1 MPLNGE
7 GGNTDQTES
16 RPLFLVH
23 AIGGEVLSYI
33 HLARALAAD
42 RPVYGIQCDGPP
54 QTLEEM
60 AAGYLRAVRAV
71 QPTGPYTLGG
81 WSLGGVV
88 AFEMARQLERLGESV
103 DLLVLIDSRA
113 PGTGEQ
119 PTLRTDGELVA
130 QFAYD
135 LARIFGLGLSVLPA
149 GFADLT
155 AAEALDRLATEA
167 ARSAHSGALP
177 PGLDAGELARRFAV
191 FAANFRAFES
201 YRGGP
206 CDAPLVLFRAGDA
219 QNSETPADLG
229 WERLLGRPA
238 EAFPIPGDHYTLLQP
253 PHVEELATRLRQA
266 LGALD
271 DNGQ

>member
-1 MPLNGE
+1 
-7 GGNTDQTES
+7 
-16 RPLFLVH
+16 
-23 AIGGEVLSYI
+23 
-33 HLARALAAD
+33 
-42 RPVYGIQCDGPP
+42 
-54 QTLEEM
+54 M
-60 AAGYLRAVRAV
+60 AAGYLRAVREV

-88 AFEMARQLERLGESV
+88 AFEMARQLERRGESV

-113 PGTGEQ
+113 PGAGER
-119 PTLRTDGELVA
+119 PAPRTDGELVA

-135 LARIFGLGLSVLPA
+135 LARIFGLGLSALPA

-155 AAEALDRLATEA
+155 AAEALDRLAIEA
-167 ARSAHSGALP
+167 AHSGALP

-201 YRGGP
+201 YRGGR
-206 CDAPLVLFRAGDA
+206 CEAPLILFRAGDA
-219 QNSETPADLG
+219 QDSETPADLG

-266 LGALD
+266 LRALSLERLSEAITSSS
-271 DNGQ
+271 